1 MARKIITNQGNGSVA
16 ITREIVANN
25 DGKGIIGVTRKITRK
40 INTRRKTGC

>member
-1 MARKIITNQGNGSVA
+1 MARKIITNQGNKSVA

-25 DGKGIIGVTRKITRK
+25 DGKGITRKITRK